1 MGSGEFDGG
10 GSVHWKIVHGDG
22 EHGKAHQH
30 GGNGKDK
37 HPEKGAGGEFTV
49 KLNGETQ
56 FRAPVDSSR
65 IEVVW
70 DVPQSASRAT
80 AAPPARATAAPPARA
95 TARARPAR
103 ALTAKKASKATKRKR
118 A

>member
-10 GSVHWKIVHGDG
+10 GSVHWKIVHSNG
-22 EHGKAHQH
+22 EHGKAHQK

-37 HPEKGAGGEFTV
+37 HPERGAGGEFTV

-56 FRAPVDSSR
+56 FTAPVDSSR
-65 IEVVW
+65 IEVSW
-70 DVPQSASRAT
+70 DLPASRAT
-80 AAPPARATAAPPARA
+80 AAAPAARATAS
-95 TARARPAR
+95 ARPAR
-103 ALTAKKASKATKRKR
+103 AVKGKKASKSAKQKR

>member
-49 KLNGETQ
+49 KLNGKTQ
-56 FRAPVDSSR
+56 FTAPVDSSR
-65 IEVVW
+65 IEVLW
-70 DVPQSASRAT
+70 DAPQSASRAT
-80 AAPPARATAAPPARA
+80 AAPPARATARA
-95 TARARPAR
+95 QPAR
-103 ALTAKKASKATKRKR
+103 ALTAKNASKATKRKR